1 MQSNELVENN
11 LLFLIN
17 KELYT
22 GLHSPDW
29 LIYQLSKSNE
39 LKKVLEN
46 SLKDL
51 NKLQIE
57 EAIKEAKKSGIKDEN
72 YFKALEESIKA
83 PNKALVQSAMN
94 TFRKSCYK
102 VIELK
107 DYKTKI
113 DPNLNKT
120 LQDSLDTVIN
130 NNINIGLTHI
140 NFNGRLFGYKEYLE
154 NRIRTS
160 ISNEIVNQQLDHAYQ
175 TKQVFYITNYFNNA
189 ASDHYEYQGKIYYN
203 KDFMSFDLPDETKEE
218 IQNFINKNHL
228 ISYQDITDGT
238 YKDANGKGV
247 YLCTRP
253 NCRHRMQPISIRQAL
268 NKTVSE
274 LRKDLHLDLGSRRTK
289 QAYED
294 SQRQRYFERA
304 IRKEKFK
311 QMQYQSILKTN
322 PTDDKARKYLQ
333 KSKLKITNYGKQID
347 YIVQRN
353 KGYLSRDRARENK
366 LVVRNDL
373 HTV

>member
-29 LIYQLSKSNE
+29 LVYQLSKSNE

-274 LRKDLHLDLGSRRTK
+274 LRKDLHLDLGSRRTQ

-333 KSKLKITNYGKQID
+333 KAKKKITNYGKQID

-353 KGYLSRDRARENK
+353 KGYLSRDKSRENK

>member
-22 GLHSPDW
+22 GINNPDW
-29 LIYQLSKSNE
+29 LVYQLSKANNLE
-39 LKKVLEN
+39 KVLEN
-46 SLKDL
+46 NLKDL

-57 EAIKEAKKSGIKDEN
+57 EAIKEAKKSGIKDDK

-140 NFNGRLFGYKEYLE
+140 SFNGRLFGYKEYLE

-160 ISNEIVNQQLDHAYQ
+160 ISNEIVNQQLDHAHQ

-203 KDFMSFDLPDETKEE
+203 KDFMTFDLPDETKEE

-274 LRKDLHLDLGSRRTK
+274 LQKDLHLDLGSRRTQ

-322 PTDDKARKYLQ
+322 PTDAKARNYLQ
-333 KSKLKITNYGKQID
+333 KAKAKITNYGKQID

>member
-22 GLHSPDW
+22 GINNPDW
-29 LIYQLSKSNE
+29 LVYQLSKANNLE
-39 LKKVLEN
+39 KVLEN
-46 SLKDL
+46 NLKDL

-57 EAIKEAKKSGIKDEN
+57 EAIKEAKKSGIKDDK

-140 NFNGRLFGYKEYLE
+140 SFNGRLFGYKEYLE

-268 NKTVSE
+268 NKSVSE

-322 PTDDKARKYLQ
+322 PTDDKARNYLQ
-333 KSKLKITNYGKQID
+333 KAKAKITNYGKQID

-353 KGYLSRDRARENK
+353 KGYLSRDRTRENK

>member
-22 GLHSPDW
+22 GINNPDW
-29 LIYQLSKSNE
+29 LVYQLSKANKLE
-39 LKKVLEN
+39 KVLEN
-46 SLKDL
+46 NLKDL

-57 EAIKEAKKSGIKDEN
+57 EAIKEAKKSGIKDEK

-140 NFNGRLFGYKEYLE
+140 SFNGRLFGYKEYLE

-268 NKTVSE
+268 NKSVSE

-333 KSKLKITNYGKQID
+333 KSKAKITNYGKQID

-353 KGYLSRDRARENK
+353 KGYLSRDRTRENK